1 MFSFRQSFTFVTYDN
16 NCGTLTFFSFLMYE
30 LALLVRWIVIWRLIF
45 CFISSIVIPFNHCFP
60 FREQLI
66 IVFETENRLEK
77 HNIVSVMC
85 LLVTNCNINTSEP
98 NNSILQIHPHNQQH
112 LQQPQQFGYITSS
125 NTNNSNFSY
134 SLTYALLTQGSANLR
149 YSSSQLSSSCK

>member
-1 MFSFRQSFTFVTYDN
+1 
-16 NCGTLTFFSFLMYE
+16 
-30 LALLVRWIVIWRLIF
+30 
-45 CFISSIVIPFNHCFP
+45 
-60 FREQLI
+60 
-66 IVFETENRLEK
+66 
-77 HNIVSVMC
+77 MC

-149 YSSSQLSSSCK
+149 YSSSQLSGSCK